1 MSIQLTEWNGEV
13 LKTYKNRE
21 EARKDLAYKAPE
33 AFLLLVDNQVVTIT
47 DFLKEVPNE
56 TD

>member
-21 EARKDLAYKAPE
+21 EARKDVVYKDPA

-47 DFLKEVPNE
+47 DFLKEVSNE